1 MSQMPVVNRLFQKKS
16 YLLDGQQVDYI
27 ERLLDQEL
35 EVNKDDIDYPNV
47 FDFVNSL
54 LKSLELEPRE

>member
-1 MSQMPVVNRLFQKKS
+1 MPVVNRLFQKKS